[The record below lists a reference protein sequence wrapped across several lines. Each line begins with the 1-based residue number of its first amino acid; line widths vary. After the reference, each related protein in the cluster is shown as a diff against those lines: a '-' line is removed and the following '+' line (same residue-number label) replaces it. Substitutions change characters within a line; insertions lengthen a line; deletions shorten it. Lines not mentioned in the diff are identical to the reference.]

1 VAKRK
6 IAEAIESHIK
16 VRIPSPKQG
25 NSLKFRSFISVRR
38 VARQSRCGNGRA
50 ASGYAAVFARHPGD
64 ATRIAVK
71 WNFKP
76 ATLLMWQV

>member
-1 VAKRK
+1 
-6 IAEAIESHIK
+6 
-16 VRIPSPKQG
+16 
-25 NSLKFRSFISVRR
+25 